1 MPPRINCVQRLPS
14 IQLCLRPAITPAVT
28 PSRTQTA
35 SLTTEEKRRIRK
47 QEPHR
52 WAQMQ
57 ERKQAHNEIKE
68 KIAAARRA
76 TWGDPVRGVTTPFIE
91 SLPSAG
97 QATTS
102 APTTDGQGNVVGQA
116 QSLPT
121 SPHILNNMLYKSE
134 VETAIQNAYALSKP
148 VDSILGAS
156 LDPAKVDQDHKN
168 HEENHE
174 RAAEAVRRIT
184 SLEHASAKD
193 RRHANIRRCIETFGR
208 HNTDLT
214 LRPKA
219 LSRGQPDEEK
229 PIRGGLDTG
238 SSEVQIAILTTKIQA
253 LATELEQNRGY
264 KDKMNK
270 RNLRLLAHRRQ
281 RLLRYMEKKERGS
294 DRWHHML
301 KTLGLTPASWKEQ
314 ITL

>member
-1 MPPRINCVQRLPS
+1 
-14 IQLCLRPAITPAVT
+14 
-28 PSRTQTA
+28 
-35 SLTTEEKRRIRK
+35 
-47 QEPHR
+47 
-52 WAQMQ
+52 MQ
-57 ERKQAHNEIKE
+57 QRKQAHNEIKE

-76 TWGDPVRGVTTPFIE
+76 TWGDPVRGVTTSFIE

-97 QATTS
+97 QASTSTS
-102 APTTDGQGNVVGQA
+102 ASETAGEPQA
-116 QSLPT
+116 LPT
-121 SPHILNNMLYKSE
+121 SPHILNNMLHKSE
-134 VETAIQNAYALSKP
+134 VEQAIQNAYALAKP
-148 VDSILGAS
+148 VESFLGAS
-156 LDPAKVDQDHKN
+156 VDPAKIEQDYRK
-168 HEENHE
+168 HEENHA

-193 RRHANIRRCIETFGR
+193 RQHANIRRCIETFGR

-214 LRPKA
+214 LRPKP
-219 LSRGQPDEEK
+219 LSRGQPDAEK

-253 LATELEQNRGY
+253 LASELEQNRGY

-301 KTLGLTPASWKEQ
+301 QTLGLTPASWKEQ